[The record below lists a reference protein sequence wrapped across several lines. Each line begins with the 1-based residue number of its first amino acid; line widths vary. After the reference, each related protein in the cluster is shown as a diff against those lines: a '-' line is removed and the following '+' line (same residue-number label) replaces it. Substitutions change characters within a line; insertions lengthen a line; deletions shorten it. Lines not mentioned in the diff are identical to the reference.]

1 MDMIFPRNG
10 TFSPSK
16 LTPIVFAIQN
26 PSLLAGVSSDLYWTF
41 ERKDASANETVH
53 IFGSDWLSEMEGLNS
68 SSTDP
73 YFVYWSTPRLDVEGF
88 FSFSFGIRHPNCSRG
103 RDGEAMDDVG
113 LISRQYGPGF
123 FTLKNGTSPPDL
135 VAATNE
141 DTCGLTLAH
150 ALNVTDR
157 LKTPESKVI
166 HNGTTCPV
174 VEETPL
180 PTPTPCKVKIDK
192 SAAESI
198 SAVITSRA
206 CLAPSLS
213 GIDDCPPPTG
223 AASRVLGLPVG
234 GPWGTAMVGLFVS
247 GFLLV

>member
-1 MDMIFPRNG
+1 
-10 TFSPSK
+10 
-16 LTPIVFAIQN
+16 
-26 PSLLAGVSSDLYWTF
+26 
-41 ERKDASANETVH
+41 
-53 IFGSDWLSEMEGLNS
+53 
-68 SSTDP
+68 
-73 YFVYWSTPRLDVEGF
+73 
-88 FSFSFGIRHPNCSRG
+88 
-103 RDGEAMDDVG
+103 MDDVG
-113 LISRQYGPGF
+113 LISRQYGPGY

-150 ALNVTDR
+150 ALNVTEL
-157 LKTPESKVI
+157 LKTPESKII
-166 HNGTTCPV
+166 HNGTSCPV
-174 VEETPL
+174 VDEGTPL

-206 CLAPSLS
+206 CVAPSLS

-223 AASRVLGLPVG
+223 AASRVLGLSVG
-234 GPWGTAMVGLFVS
+234 GPCGAAMVGLLAS